1 LGEGGAE
8 RRVRGYLE
16 HDVARL
22 AGDIGERN
30 VTSPRAYAAAADFI
44 EQSLKNSRRQK
55 FETGVNIEAEVTGN
69 DEIIVVGAHYDSV
82 IGSPGADDNA
92 SGVAAVIELAGAFA
106 GKSPKRTIRFV
117 AFANEEPPHF
127 ATPQMGSFR
136 YAQRCKE
143 RGEKIV
149 AMLSLETIGYF
160 TDAPRSQQYPA
171 MLDLFYPSVGN
182 FIAFVSNLQSSRLLR
197 RCVRQFRK
205 HSKIPCESGAIP
217 EMISGV
223 AWSDQWAFWQFG
235 YPAIMV
241 TDTALFR
248 NPHYHAATDRPET
261 LDYQCLAA
269 VVEGLT
275 IVVDDLA
282 NGR

>member
-1 LGEGGAE
+1 MGEGGAE
-8 RRVRGYLE
+8 RRVRG
-16 HDVARL
+16 VVQTL
-22 AGDIGERN
+22 AGEIGERN
-30 VTSPRAYAAAADFI
+30 VTHPRAYAAAADFI
-44 EQSLKNSRRQK
+44 EESLKNSRRQE
-55 FETGVNIEAEVTGN
+55 FETGVNIEAEVAGN
-69 DEIIVVGAHYDSV
+69 DEIIVVGAHYDTV

-92 SGVAAVIELAGAFA
+92 SGVAAVIELARAFA
-106 GKSPKRTIRFV
+106 GESTKRTIRFV

-143 RGEKIV
+143 RGERIV
-149 AMLSLETIGYF
+149 GMLSLETIGYF
-160 TDAPRSQQYPA
+160 TDAPRSQQYPS
-171 MLDLFYPSVGN
+171 MLDLFYPSIGN
-182 FIAFVSNLQSSRLLR
+182 FIAFVSNLQSNRLLR

-205 HSKIPCESGAIP
+205 HCEIPCASGALP

-248 NPHYHAATDRPET
+248 NPHYHSPTDLPAT
-261 LDYQCLAA
+261 LDYQRLGR

-275 IVVDDLA
+275 AMIGDLSEE
-282 NGR
+282 

>member
-1 LGEGGAE
+1 LRAIIET
-8 RRVRGYLE
+8 
-16 HDVARL
+16 L
-22 AGDIGERN
+22 AGEIGERN
-30 VTSPRAYAAAADFI
+30 VTRPRAYAAAATFI
-44 EQSLKNSRRQK
+44 EESFRSAGFSPQRQV
-55 FETGVNIEAEVTGN
+55 FETGANIEAELRGGE
-69 DEIIVVGAHYDSV
+69 DIVVIGAHYDSV
-82 IGSPGADDNA
+82 IGSPGADDNGT
-92 SGVAAVIELAGAFA
+92 GVAAVIELARAFA
-106 GKSPKRTIRFV
+106 GKSPKRTIRFL

-127 ATPQMGSFR
+127 ATLQMGSFR

-160 TDAPRSQQYPA
+160 TDAPRSQRYPA

-182 FIAFVSNLQSSRLLR
+182 FIAFVSNLRSSRLLR

-205 HSKIPCESGAIP
+205 HCKIPCESGALP

-248 NPHYHAATDRPET
+248 NPHYHTATDRPET
-261 LDYQCLAA
+261 LDYQRLAA
-269 VVEGLT
+269 VVEGLKT
-275 IVVDDLA
+275 VVEDLV